1 MSVRMVDVSGKSDVI
16 RAAKAEGVI
25 RLTPSTVRLI
35 AEGKVEKGDVFTV
48 SKVAAISAVKRTP
61 DILPLCH
68 NIPIT
73 HVEVSFEIVGEDRI
87 RVETTVR
94 TVAKTGVE
102 MEALVGT
109 SVALLT
115 IWDMVKKYEK
125 DEAGQYPYTRI
136 EYVRVVEKIKE
147 ELGAAAEVQSPAS
160 LAARR
165 PGYQTLADHPDL

>member
-1 MSVRMVDVSGKSDVI
+1 MSVRMVDVSEKGDAV
-16 RAAKAEGVI
+16 RTAKAEGVI
-25 RLTPSTVRLI
+25 RLSPSTVKLI
-35 AEGKVEKGDVFTV
+35 AEGRVEKGDVFTV

-68 NIPIT
+68 NIPIA
-73 HVEVSFEIVGEDRI
+73 HVDVSFEIVGEDRI
-87 RVETTVR
+87 RVVTEVK

-102 MEALVGT
+102 MEALVGA

-125 DEAGQYPYTRI
+125 DEAGQYPYARI
-136 EYVRVVEKIKE
+136 EYVRVVEKVKE
-147 ELGAAAEVQSPAS
+147 EQGAVAEVQSPAS

-165 PGYQTLADHPDL
+165 PGYRTD

>member
-1 MSVRMVDVSGKSDVI
+1 MSVRMVDISGKSESV
-16 RAAKAEGVI
+16 RVARAEGVI
-25 RLTPSTVRLI
+25 RLSPSTVRLI
-35 AEGKVEKGDVFTV
+35 AEGRVEKGDVFTV

-61 DILPLCH
+61 EILPLCH

-73 HVEVSFEIVGEDRI
+73 HVDVTFEIVGEDRI

-125 DEAGQYPYTRI
+125 DESGQYPHTRI
-136 EYVRVVEKIKE
+136 EYVRVVEKVKE
-147 ELGAAAEVQSPAS
+147 EQGAAAEGPEPRI
-160 LAARR
+160 LGR
-165 PGYQTLADHPDL
+165 